1 MAFEQ
6 SIPKRAL
13 TRIDDV
19 VDDNVEAHYL
29 STEDRG
35 EQSESESMHP
45 VRVRPASRPRSF
57 LHTLENFQ
65 EEKLQVTPSL
75 STFHSSPQT
84 DESTDVSTSS
94 RSGLF
99 LSNDSGAPSL
109 ISLPPAATSPTT
121 FLAPRIED
129 TVRRQKRFSLP
140 IVGLQMTPVT
150 ARANTKGDGLAKRF
164 SLVLGGG
171 RTVRGS
177 NSTRVHGKG
186 LDQGAG
192 EGTVRQSQSTGHGVA
207 ATRLADLLGRRK
219 AP

>member
-1 MAFEQ
+1 MAFDQ
-6 SIPKRAL
+6 SIPNRAL

-19 VDDNVEAHYL
+19 VDDNVEGHDL
-29 STEDRG
+29 SSEDRG
-35 EQSESESMHP
+35 ESVHP

-65 EEKLQVTPSL
+65 EETLQVTPS
-75 STFHSSPQT
+75 SSDFHSSPQT

-109 ISLPPAATSPTT
+109 ISLPPAATPPIT
-121 FLAPRIED
+121 FSAPRIED

-150 ARANTKGDGLAKRF
+150 ARANAKGEGLAKRF

-171 RTVRGS
+171 RTIRGS
-177 NSTRVHGKG
+177 NSTHVRGKS
-186 LDQGAG
+186 LDQEAG
-192 EGTVRQSQSTGHGVA
+192 EGTVRQSQSTGHGIA